1 MTPDDRLIDFHL
13 RGHTMK
19 KLTRIVGIVLTFALA
34 APALAVGGSGG
45 PDRPAAAT
53 FAPRDDGD
61 NTTDTSPPPEDDGVT
76 DPIDDPG
83 DGEPPA
89 ENPPA

>member
-1 MTPDDRLIDFHL
+1 
-13 RGHTMK
+13 MK
-19 KLTRIVGIVLTFALA
+19 NLTLVVGIVLTFALA
-34 APALAVGGSGG
+34 VPALAVGSSGG
-45 PDRPAAAT
+45 PDRPAAAN

-83 DGEPPA
+83 AGDPPPDDPPPA
-89 ENPPA
+89 SP